1 MTEPTPSPD
10 SPKLNGPGVDLP
22 RLDRLRKRVQF
33 LAAAQ
38 GPSCARGSVMIQQ
51 LPQPGR
57 PQIGVGFTA
66 TKKIG
71 GAVERNRAKRRM
83 REAARQLL
91 PLHGEA
97 CHDYVFVARNGL
109 IHRPWAR
116 LLDDV
121 KTALL
126 SLAAGRADP
135 PRSSRPH
142 SSKRRPKSGPA
153 QKPAR

>member
-71 GAVERNRAKRRM
+71 GAVERNRAKRRL
-83 REAARQLL
+83 RAAAAALL
-91 PLHGEA
+91 PLYGRVGN
-97 CHDYVFVARNGL
+97 DYVLVARIATL
-109 IHRPWAR
+109 TRPFDG
-116 LLDDV
+116 LLDDL
-121 KTALL
+121 KAAL
-126 SLAAGRADP
+126 SAAHARAAGETKA
-135 PRSSRPH
+135 
-142 SSKRRPKSGPA
+142 KA
-153 QKPAR
+153 